1 MAGSSNVRGP
11 GQQPGFPQAPA
22 TRTPAQQTSAPP
34 QIEQSLVDAAK
45 QRPAGPQFFGYH
57 TDASIMARLAQQ
69 GIAPNAVNL
78 RIAQQMLRY
87 GLPLSPATLGNIRQM
102 WQAMGA
108 MSLVDL
114 EALIALFSMGKP
126 IDAANMGAMLQLL
139 SGGPMSHLFAR
150 LTLALKQLPPGM
162 PGAAGKEGEQ
172 LKQLLQAFWKLG
184 NGPEA
189 LPAELP
195 QFRQLTGRIQQ
206 LLGSGLPGRVT
217 GELATELA
225 ALHQLFQAQHLLQA
239 QRQGTTIYIP
249 FFQWREQQPMPGEFL
264 VQADRENAA
273 QAAANYTQ
281 ITVAVDTRNLGR
293 VTIDFTAS
301 RGHLGL
307 QFEVQDQAVKQLVDA
322 GLPTLRKRL
331 GPRTGY
337 TIAGLS
343 VVEVGQGRS
352 ISVLLPKRRD
362 LRKLGRAIG
371 VL

>member
-1 MAGSSNVRGP
+1 
-11 GQQPGFPQAPA
+11 
-22 TRTPAQQTSAPP
+22 
-34 QIEQSLVDAAK
+34 LLDAAK
-45 QRPAGPQFFGYH
+45 QKPSGPQVFGYH
-57 TDASIMARLAQQ
+57 TDASIMARMAQQ

-87 GLPLSPATLGNIRQM
+87 GIPLSASTLSHIRQI
-102 WQAMGA
+102 WQGLGA

-114 EALIALFSMGKP
+114 EALIALFSMGTP
-126 IDAANMGAMLQLL
+126 IDAPNMKAMLQLF

-150 LTLALKQLPPGM
+150 LTLALKQQQQPNLGPG
-162 PGAAGKEGEQ
+162 GREVEQ
-172 LKQLLQAFWKLG
+172 LKTVMQNYWKLG

-189 LPAELP
+189 LPQELGQFQQLNAKIKQLVDAAAANSTKLPGEIAAEL
-195 QFRQLTGRIQQ
+195 
-206 LLGSGLPGRVT
+206 V
-217 GELATELA
+217 
-225 ALHQLFQAQHLLQA
+225 ALKELFQAQQMLQN
-239 QRQGTTIYIP
+239 QRLPGSSIYIP

-264 VQADRENAA
+264 VQADRDNAA

-281 ITVAVDTRNLGR
+281 VTLAVDTRNLGR
-293 VTIDFTAS
+293 VTIDFTAI
-301 RGHLGL
+301 RGHLGV
-307 QFEVQDQAVKQLVDA
+307 QFEVQDAPVKQLVDS
-322 GLPTLRKRL
+322 GLPALRKRL

-337 TIAGLS
+337 MIAGLT